1 MLYLPLELLNDKH
14 KLMSN
19 DVIKGLS
26 LSAKYR

>member
-1 MLYLPLELLNDKH
+1 MLYLPFELLNDKH

-26 LSAKYR
+26 AKYR